1 MLHVGIDMHKRFSQV
16 TVMDDAGRVV
26 YSGKLM
32 HDRRD
37 AMAEFFRR
45 LGPDAVVTIEATRGW
60 YWLYEFVEAFGIQ
73 VKLAHPLGVRVIA
86 AAKVKNDKI
95 DSRMLAYLERG
106 GLLPESYIPPREV
119 RDQREAL
126 RYRIAQV
133 RIRAILK
140 NRVHAILDK
149 LGISHK
155 YTDLFGLAGLAF
167 LKTVEMRQVY
177 RQELD
182 GYLATI
188 EYLDGKI
195 KEATQAI
202 RVLLKP
208 DPRVKLLMTI
218 PGVGE
223 LTAYLL
229 LSEIGDIK
237 RFATARKL
245 CSYAG
250 ITPIVRESA
259 GHRWEGHISKTG
271 SRYIRWAIVEAA
283 QLAPRQDAALLEFY
297 GRIGKRRGPKRARVA
312 VGRKLLVAVWQVLT
326 YEQEYRYNCLATY
339 HG

>member
-1 MLHVGIDMHKRFSQV
+1 MHKRFSQV
-16 TVMDDAGRVV
+16 AVMNDAGRVV
-26 YSGKLM
+26 HSGQLA
-32 HDRRD
+32 HDKRS
-37 AMAEFFRR
+37 AMADFFRG
-45 LGPDAVVTIEATRGW
+45 LGPDAVVTVEAMRSW
-60 YWLYEFVEAFGIQ
+60 YWLYEFIETFGIP

-95 DSRMLAYLERG
+95 DARMLAYLERG

-126 RYRIAQV
+126 RYRMSLV
-133 RIRAILK
+133 RVRAIFK
-140 NRVHAILDK
+140 NKVHAILDK
-149 LGISHK
+149 LGIGHK

-188 EYLDGKI
+188 EYLEEKI
-195 KEATQAI
+195 KEATKAI

-208 DPRVKLLMTI
+208 DSRVKLLMTI

-237 RFATARKL
+237 RFPTAKKL

-259 GHRWEGHISKTG
+259 GHRWEGHISKEG
-271 SRYIRWAIVEAA
+271 NRYIRWAIVEAA
-283 QLAPRQDAALLEFY
+283 QLAPRQDPALLEFY
-297 GRIGKRRGPKRARVA
+297 DRIDERRGPKRARVA

-326 YEQEYRYNCLATY
+326 YEQEYRCNCLAKY